1 MDNLY
6 THPLQIVD
14 GLHNLLSMATAS
26 LPLFDPQA
34 LASTHAG
41 LVVRVER
48 TIEMAMNRATGSGCP
63 PRLGTALRYA
73 VFAGGARLRPQL
85 VLVAAL
91 AGGDACPEAA
101 DGAAA
106 AIELL
111 HCASLVH
118 DDLPCF
124 DDAGER
130 RGKPSLHRAF
140 DEATAVLVGD
150 ALIVLAFTE
159 VARGAARL
167 GARAGEL
174 TAILARA
181 AGPTRGIVAG
191 QAWESEPQ
199 APLDEYHRA
208 KTASLFEAAAAM
220 GAVASGADAPPWAA
234 FGEALGRVYQAADDL
249 ADVVGDARVLGKPTG
264 RDAAKGRPNLA
275 RVVGVGAARARA
287 VAMLDAAIAA
297 TPRGR
302 GEAMA
307 RAFVERLAARA
318 GLT

>member
-1 MDNLY
+1 
-6 THPLQIVD
+6 
-14 GLHNLLSMATAS
+14 MATAS
-26 LPLFDPQA
+26 LPLFDTPA

-48 TIEMAMNRATGSGCP
+48 AIEMAMNRATGAGCP
-63 PRLGTALRYA
+63 PRLGDALRYA

-85 VLVAAL
+85 TLVASL
-91 AGGDACPEAA
+91 AGGDVCPEAA

-106 AIELL
+106 SIELL

-159 VARGAARL
+159 VARGAGRL

-174 TAILARA
+174 TAQLARA
-181 AGPTRGIVAG
+181 AGPTGGIVAG
-191 QAWESEPQ
+191 QAWESEPR

-220 GAVASGADAPPWAA
+220 GALAGGADPRPWAA

-249 ADVVGDARVLGKPTG
+249 ADVVGDARSMGKPTG

-275 RVVGVGAARARA
+275 RAAGVGGARARA
-287 VAMLDAAIAA
+287 DAMLKAAIALA
-297 TPRGR
+297 PRGR

-318 GLT
+318 GLA